1 MKSLK
6 SKPTI
11 LDLIKNRIVV
21 LDGAMGSLL
30 IDQGLPPG
38 DPPDFWNISNP
49 EKVQK
54 IHKSY
59 FDAGSD
65 VVFTNTFGSSMLKMM
80 AYKHGNSIEDYNK
93 KAVELAIEICPEHGY
108 IAGDLGPC
116 GGFLP
121 PVGTPTGEE
130 FYNNSL
136 EQAQYL
142 SEAGVDF
149 FVVETM
155 VDIEEAEAA
164 VRAIKEISKLP
175 ILASITYKKTKR
187 GYFTIMGNS
196 VEHCVKVLEEA
207 GVDIIGANC
216 TLGSDQMIDLV
227 PVLRKETNLP
237 ISVKPN
243 AGQPQLI
250 DGKTIYNATPQ
261 DFARDILVMIEAGA
275 NVVGGC
281 CGSNPE
287 FIRKIAEKVMR

>member
-1 MKSLK
+1 VKSLK

-108 IAGDLGPC
+108 IAGDIGPC

-121 PVGTPTGEE
+121 PVGTTTGEE

-261 DFARDILVMIEAGA
+261 DFARDILAMIEAGA

>member
-108 IAGDLGPC
+108 IAGDIGPC

-121 PVGTPTGEE
+121 PVGTTTGEE

>member
-1 MKSLK
+1 MKSLT
-6 SKPTI
+6 SKQTI
-11 LDLIKNRIVV
+11 LDLIKNRIVI

-30 IDQGLPPG
+30 MDQGLPPG

-65 VVFTNTFGSSMLKMM
+65 AVLTNTFGSSMLKMM

-93 KAVELAIEICPEHGY
+93 KGVELAKEICPEHGY
-108 IAGDLGPC
+108 VAGDIGPC

-121 PVGTPTGEE
+121 PVGTTSVEE
-130 FYNNSL
+130 FYNDSL
-136 EQAQYL
+136 EQARYL

-155 VDIEEAEAA
+155 VDIKEAEAA

-175 ILASITYKKTKR
+175 ILASITYKKTKK
-187 GYFTIMGNS
+187 GFFTIMGNT
-196 VEHCVKVLEEA
+196 VEFCVKVLEEA
-207 GVDIIGANC
+207 GADIIGANC
-216 TLGSDQMIDLV
+216 TLGSDEMVALIPMI
-227 PVLRKETNLP
+227 KEQTNLP

-243 AGQPQLI
+243 AGQLQLI
-250 DGKTIYNATPQ
+250 DGKTIYNATPE
-261 DFARDILVMIEAGA
+261 DFARDISSMIKAGA
-275 NVVGGC
+275 SVVGGC

-287 FIRKIAEKVMR
+287 FIKKIAEVVKR

>member
-1 MKSLK
+1 VKSLI
-6 SKPTI
+6 SKQTI
-11 LDLIKNRIVV
+11 LDLIKKRIVI

-30 IDQGLPPG
+30 MDQGLPPG

-59 FDAGSD
+59 FEAGSD
-65 VVFTNTFGSSMLKMM
+65 AVLTNTFGSSMLKMM

-93 KAVELAIEICPEHGY
+93 KGVELAKEICPEQGY
-108 IAGDLGPC
+108 VAGDIGPC
-116 GGFLP
+116 GGYLP
-121 PVGTPTGEE
+121 PVGTTSVEE

-136 EQAQYL
+136 EQARYL

-155 VDIEEAEAA
+155 MDIKEAEAA

-175 ILASITYKKTKR
+175 ILASITYKKTKK
-187 GYFTIMGNS
+187 GFFTIMGNS

-207 GVDIIGANC
+207 GSDIIGTNC
-216 TLGSDQMIDLV
+216 TLGSDEMVELIPMI
-227 PVLRKETNLP
+227 KEQTNLP

-250 DGKTIYNATPQ
+250 DGKTVYNATPEN
-261 DFARDILVMIEAGA
+261 FARDISSMIDAGA
-275 NVVGGC
+275 SVVGGC

-287 FIRKIAEKVMR
+287 FIKKITEVIKR